1 MSTYRKPDDA
11 HARQLV
17 ENDIKLCR
25 DFARVLTS
33 KQVRAVLARFNGKTI
48 NKRLDTAL
56 DQAAGVVV
64 PGAHIFARR
73 GNRCHDYTPFQF
85 AELTANGYIYGAL
98 YHDNGPVVW
107 LHELKPEGIATGAT
121 LNADALRRDFDRTAE
136 DLAKRADHARRDLDA
151 IEEWSRKWSD
161 LCTAAHRW
169 IYGTAG
175 DRSDTCANSVRAA
188 FGMELTSYD
197 WMWDAARDER
207 TR

>member
-1 MSTYRKPDDA
+1 MNTYRKPDDA
-11 HARQLV
+11 QARQLV
-17 ENDIKLCR
+17 ENDIKLQR

-56 DQAAGVVV
+56 DQAAGEVV
-64 PGAHIFARR
+64 PGSHIFARR
-73 GNRCHDYTPFQF
+73 GDPCHSYSPFRF
-85 AELTANGYIYGAL
+85 NELTATGYIYGAW
-98 YHDNGPVVW
+98 YHDGGPTVW
-107 LHELKPEGIATGAT
+107 LQELKPEDIATGAT

-136 DLAKRADHARRDLDA
+136 KLTKEADHARRDLDN

-175 DRSDTCANSVRAA
+175 DYSDTCAHSVRTA
-188 FGMELTSYD
+188 FGMELTSYN

-207 TR
+207 KH